1 MNVLRWSVGF
11 VVLLGL
17 AGCATGPQVVTHRV
31 SATHYAPTS
40 VVETLH
46 AAPHRPYQVIAQLK
60 AEAPAGTPPAQV
72 VAMLEKRAQALG
84 ADALILHNQSTETPA
99 RLQYNPSGG
108 NYQNVPAQVI
118 PIFSGEAIRW
128 TSDRKQSTGTP

>member
-1 MNVLRWSVGF
+1 MNVLRWSIGF
-11 VVLLGL
+11 VAALGL
-17 AGCATGPQVVTHRV
+17 AGCATGPQVVTHLV
-31 SATHYAPTS
+31 NPTHYAPTS

-72 VAMLEKRAQALG
+72 IAMLEKRAEALG
-84 ADALILHNQSTETPA
+84 ANAIILHNESTATPA
-99 RLQYNPSGG
+99 QLQYNPSGG
-108 NYQNVPAQVI
+108 NYQNVPARVI
-118 PIFSGEAIRW
+118 PVYSGVAIRW